1 MARKVILYISVSLDG
16 YIADQYGSVSQLVGK
31 SEEYSGD
38 YGYEEFIS
46 GTDTILMGMNTYRQ
60 ITEELSPDTWPYPT
74 LKSYVFTHK
83 EMDDQRGI
91 AFIQRRPEKFLA
103 ELKAQSGK
111 HIWVCGGSNLANQLI
126 GAGMIYDFHL
136 HIMPVV
142 LGGGIPL
149 FDRAHPN
156 LRLCIENVKETNG
169 VIDITYSCS

>member
-74 LKSYVFTHK
+74 LKSYVFT
-83 EMDDQRGI
+83 Q
-91 AFIQRRPEKFLA
+91 
-103 ELKAQSGK
+103 
-111 HIWVCGGSNLANQLI
+111 I
-126 GAGMIYDFHL
+126 G
-136 HIMPVV
+136 
-142 LGGGIPL
+142 
-149 FDRAHPN
+149 RAH
-156 LRLCIENVKETNG
+156 V
-169 VIDITYSCS
+169 